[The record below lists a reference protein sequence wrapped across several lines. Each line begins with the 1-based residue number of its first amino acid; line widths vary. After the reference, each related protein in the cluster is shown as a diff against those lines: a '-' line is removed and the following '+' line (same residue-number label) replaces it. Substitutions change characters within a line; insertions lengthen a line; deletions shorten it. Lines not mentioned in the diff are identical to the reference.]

1 MDLLLD
7 FLRDPALIAEWFR
20 GLLMDW
26 GLSEGLTILIMKF
39 AGVVIVA
46 SAAMGVVIFVLWLER
61 KIAARIQD
69 RFGPN
74 RAGKFGILQSFAD
87 MVKITTKELIT
98 PDGVDKFVYN
108 LAPLMALASV
118 LLLWAVIP
126 FAKTL
131 VGADL
136 NVGVLYLIA
145 VGSFGILSILMAGWS
160 SNNKY
165 ALLGAFRAVAQLVSY
180 EIPMILAILVA
191 VLLAR
196 SMGVHAIVEAQ
207 GVWFVAIAP
216 LAAVIFFISNMAEV
230 GRAPFDLLEADSE
243 IVAGFNIEYSGMKW
257 GMFMVSEF
265 LHAFTAGILSATLF
279 FGGWQGPGA
288 EAYPILG
295 IFYLGLKSFLLAYLI
310 MLIRTTF
317 PRVRI
322 DQMLNINWKFLTP
335 LMLVILM
342 VTAIVEQFV
351 GDAPALTRV
360 LTHLGVNLVLGWITL
375 EFLRDFSR
383 RHRKTV
389 QVVGEPKPEAR
400 PPAQPAE

>member
-1 MDLLLD
+1 
-7 FLRDPALIAEWFR
+7 
-20 GLLMDW
+20 
-26 GLSEGLTILIMKF
+26 
-39 AGVVIVA
+39 
-46 SAAMGVVIFVLWLER
+46 
-61 KIAARIQD
+61 
-69 RFGPN
+69 
-74 RAGKFGILQSFAD
+74 
-87 MVKITTKELIT
+87 
-98 PDGVDKFVYN
+98 
-108 LAPLMALASV
+108 MALASV

-126 FAKTL
+126 FAPTL

-136 NVGVLYLIA
+136 NVGVLFLVA

-165 ALLGAFRAVAQLVSY
+165 ALLGAFRVVAQLVSY
-180 EIPMILAILVA
+180 EIPMMMAILVA

-196 SMGVHAIVEAQ
+196 SMGGHAIVEAQ
-207 GVWFVAIAP
+207 GVWFVVIAP

-279 FGGWQGPGA
+279 FGGWHGPGA

-295 IFYLGLKSFLLAYLI
+295 IFYLGFKSFILAYLI

-335 LMLVILM
+335 LMLVVLM
-342 VTAIVEQFV
+342 ATAIVEQFV
-351 GDAPALTRV
+351 GDAPTLTRV
-360 LTHLGVNLVLGWITL
+360 LTHLGVNLVLGWISL

-383 RHRKTV
+383 RHRNKV
-389 QVVGEPKPEAR
+389 QVVGEPRPEAR
-400 PPAQPAE
+400 PPVQPAE